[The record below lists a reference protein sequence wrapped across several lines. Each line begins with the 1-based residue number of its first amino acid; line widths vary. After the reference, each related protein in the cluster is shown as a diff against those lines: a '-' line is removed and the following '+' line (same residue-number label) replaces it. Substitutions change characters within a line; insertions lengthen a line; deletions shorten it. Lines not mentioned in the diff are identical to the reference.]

1 MEIKKA
7 LNVLVTS
14 VGSNTA
20 ICVIKGLRRQAEF
33 RVYIVGTDINSREDI
48 AGASFCDSF
57 HTIPLATDTEKY
69 LQALKRIII
78 QESIDLV
85 IPINDIEHE
94 VLAQNREITKPAQ
107 LLMSPK
113 EAIDICN
120 DKLKTYQFFLRNSV
134 PTVQTYA
141 PNNSSIDEA
150 IMAGIDFP
158 FIAKPRR
165 GVGSKDVYEIKD
177 EKDYKALL
185 RRVQNPIVQEKA
197 LGQEYTIDVFC
208 VRGKLV
214 AAVPRKRIEARAG
227 VSYKGETEHDPILIA
242 YAQEIAERLMIE
254 GPANIQCFK
263 KDGQVKFT
271 EINPRFSGGLI
282 LTIESGINFSL
293 LALKVA
299 VGSSLSRIEDFRIV
313 RMCRYLNE
321 VFYENENIIQ
331 PANNLD
337 DFRIIAQAEV
347 TKRPN
352 AVPPIYNY

>member
-1 MEIKKA
+1 MENKKT

-14 VGSNTA
+14 IGSNTA

-33 RVYIVGTDINSREDI
+33 GVYIVGTDINSREDI

-57 HTIPLATDTEKY
+57 HTIPLAVDKEKY
-69 LQALKRIII
+69 LQALKRIIT

-94 VLAQNREITKPAQ
+94 VLAQNREITKPAYV
-107 LLMSPK
+107 LMSSK
-113 EAIDICN
+113 EAIDTCN
-120 DKLKTYQFFLRNSV
+120 DKLKTYQFFVRNSI
-134 PTVQTYA
+134 PTVQTIA
-141 PNNSSIDEA
+141 PRSLSISEVLA
-150 IMAGIDFP
+150 AGINYP
-158 FIAKPRR
+158 FFAKPRR

-177 EKDYKALL
+177 ENDYKALL
-185 RRVQNPIVQEKA
+185 RRIQDPIVQEKA
-197 LGQEYTIDVFC
+197 VGQEYTIDVFC

-227 VSYKGETEHDPILIA
+227 VSYKGETEPDPMLVA
-242 YAQEIAERLMIE
+242 YAQEISERLMID

-282 LTIESGINFSL
+282 LTIEAGVNFPL

-299 VGSSLSRIEDFRIV
+299 VGSSLSRVEDFRIV

-321 VFYENENIIQ
+321 VFYETENIIQ
-331 PANNLD
+331 PAYSLD
-337 DFRIIAQAEV
+337 DLQIRAQSEV
-347 TKRPN
+347 TKRPS
-352 AVPPIYNY
+352 AAPPIYNY